1 MTFLFYL
8 QIYDFI
14 YLVEKY
20 LYYFEFRY
28 AMAERERQGK
38 ISKIKGPKPNP
49 HFEVHILKSLYVAGA
64 LSAF

>member
-1 MTFLFYL
+1 MTFLFHV

-20 LYYFEFRY
+20 LYYFEFRCT
-28 AMAERERQGK
+28 MAEQEQQGK

-49 HFEVHILKSLYVAGA
+49 HFEVHILKSVNVAGA
-64 LSAF
+64 SLAF